1 MAYALLLHARLSELP
16 LNTTEDSK
24 MATRTKSTPNRKKV
38 VNSSRR
44 VVAKA
49 DHTARPSAR
58 TTQKN
63 RTATGKLMTK
73 VRRAVRSVARKAA

>member
-16 LNTTEDSK
+16 LNTTEDFK
-24 MATRTKSTPNRKKV
+24 MATRKKSTLNRKKTV
-38 VNSSRR
+38 SSGRR
-44 VVAKA
+44 AIAKA
-49 DHTARPSAR
+49 DRTARPTSR

-63 RTATGKLMTK
+63 RANPDKLMTK